1 MKILDIC
8 VKREFTKNGETKLNW
23 YKVGSLKIADS
34 GKQYIRLYHQPQTE
48 FFVFDQSVT
57 TQEQTQEAS

>member
-8 VKREFTKNGETKLNW
+8 VKREFTKNGEAKLNW

-48 FFVFDQSVT
+48 FFVFDQT
-57 TQEQTQEAS
+57 ASTNETETETN